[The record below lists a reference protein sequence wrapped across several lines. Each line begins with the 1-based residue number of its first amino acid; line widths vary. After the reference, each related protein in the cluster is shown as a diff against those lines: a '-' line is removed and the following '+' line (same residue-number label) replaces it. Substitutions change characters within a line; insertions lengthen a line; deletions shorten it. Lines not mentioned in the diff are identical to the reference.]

1 MIICAGESLIDM
13 VSFRGEP
20 EYTPHVGGSNFN
32 SSIAL
37 GRLGANSYYFGAVSN
52 DSYGELIENTLR
64 HSKVKEDFV
73 IKTNR
78 PTTLAYADV
87 IDGIAEYTFV
97 DEYSAGRLLDQTS
110 LKPFVKRV
118 IKAKALLVGG
128 ISLQAEPC
136 GSSWQWLV
144 EEVSGH
150 LPIYFDANIRPDF
163 IENKRNYFDRFVELT
178 TKVDIIKISE
188 EDYRYLYGAQDF
200 NKVSKDWL
208 KIGVKLVI
216 FTLGA
221 EGSKVIYDNG
231 KEIFV
236 KSKKVDVVDT
246 IAAGDTFNAGFLLSL
261 DEQGLLD
268 RESLDIISDTQLE
281 KALSYANKVASITVT
296 KKGANPPWL
305 DEIQNFIIKDSPR
318 D

>member
-13 VSFRGEP
+13 VSFRGEA

-37 GRLGANSYYFGAVSN
+37 GRLGADSYYFGAISN
-52 DSYGELIENTLR
+52 DNYGELIENTLR
-64 HSKVKEDFV
+64 HSNVKQDFI

-97 DEYSAGRLLDQTS
+97 DEHSAGRLLDTTS
-110 LKPFVKRV
+110 LKPFLDGVK
-118 IKAKALLVGG
+118 KAKALLVGG

-136 GSSWQWLV
+136 GSSWQWLI
-144 EEVSGH
+144 EGVSGH

-163 IENKRNYFDRFVELT
+163 IEDKQRYFDRFVELT
-178 TKVDIIKISE
+178 SKVDIIKISD
-188 EDYRYLYGAQDF
+188 EDYRYLFGAQDF
-200 NKVSKDWL
+200 TEISKSWL
-208 KIGVKLVI
+208 NNGVKLVI
-216 FTLGA
+216 LTLGSDGA
-221 EGSKVIYDNG
+221 KVLYSDHEVSVQSN
-231 KEIFV
+231 
-236 KSKKVDVVDT
+236 KVDVLDT

-261 DEQGLLD
+261 DKQGLLD
-268 RESLDIISDTQLE
+268 RESLNSIGETQLRT
-281 KALSYANKVASITVT
+281 ALTFANKVASISVT

-305 DEIQNFIIKDSPR
+305 EEL
-318 D
+318 

>member
-13 VSFRGEP
+13 VSFRGEA

-37 GRLGANSYYFGAVSN
+37 GRLGADSYYFGAISN

-87 IDGIAEYTFV
+87 VDGIAEYTFV
-97 DEYSAGRLLDQTS
+97 DEHSAGRLLDQTS
-110 LKPFVKRV
+110 LKPFVNRV
-118 IKAKALLVGG
+118 MKAKALVVGG

-136 GSSWQWLV
+136 GSSWQWFI
-144 EEVSGH
+144 EQVSGQ

-163 IENKRNYFDRFVELT
+163 IENKQSYLNRFVKLT
-178 TKVDIIKISE
+178 SKVDIIKISE

-200 NKVSKDWL
+200 NKVSKVWL
-208 KIGVKLVI
+208 DNGVKLVI
-216 FTLGA
+216 FTLGS
-221 EGSKVIYDNG
+221 EGSKVIFDND
-231 KEIFV
+231 KEVFV

-246 IAAGDTFNAGFLLSL
+246 IAAGDSFNAGFLLSL

-268 RESLDIISDTQLE
+268 RVSLDIISDTQLE

-305 DEIQNFIIKDSPR
+305 HQIK
-318 D
+318 

>member
-37 GRLGANSYYFGAVSN
+37 GRLGANSYYFGAVSH
-52 DSYGELIENTLR
+52 DTYGELIEDCLR
-64 HSKVKEDFV
+64 GSNVKEDFI

-87 IDGIAEYTFV
+87 VDGIAEYTFV
-97 DEYSAGRLLDQTS
+97 DEHSAGRMLDQTS

-136 GSSWQWLV
+136 GSSWQWLI
-144 EEVSGH
+144 EQVSGH
-150 LPIYFDANIRPDF
+150 LPIYLDVNIRPDF
-163 IENKRNYFDRFVELT
+163 IENKRSYFDRFVRLT
-178 TKVDIIKISE
+178 SKVDIVKISE
-188 EDYRYLYGAQDF
+188 DDYRYLYGAQDF

-208 KIGVKLVI
+208 NNGVKLVI

-231 KEIFV
+231 KEVFA

-281 KALSYANKVASITVT
+281 KALTFANKVASFTVT

-305 DEIQNFIIKDSPR
+305 DEIQKF
-318 D
+318 

>member
-1 MIICAGESLIDM
+1 M

-37 GRLGANSYYFGAVSN
+37 GRLGSNSYYFGAISN
-52 DSYGELIENTLR
+52 DSYGELIEDCLR
-64 HSKVKEDFV
+64 GSNVKEDFI

-87 IDGIAEYTFV
+87 VDGIAEYTFV
-97 DEYSAGRLLDQTS
+97 DEHSAGRMLDQTS

-136 GSSWQWLV
+136 GSSWQWLI
-144 EEVSGH
+144 EQVSGH
-150 LPIYFDANIRPDF
+150 LPIYLDVNIRPDF
-163 IENKRNYFDRFVELT
+163 IENKRSYFDRFVRLT
-178 TKVDIIKISE
+178 SKVDIVKISE
-188 EDYRYLYGAQDF
+188 DDYRYLYGAQDF

-208 KIGVKLVI
+208 NNGVKLVI

-231 KEIFV
+231 KEVFA

-246 IAAGDTFNAGFLLSL
+246 IAAGDAFNAGFLLSL

-281 KALSYANKVASITVT
+281 KALTFANKVASFTIT

-305 DEIQNFIIKDSPR
+305 DEIQKF
-318 D
+318 

>member
-1 MIICAGESLIDM
+1 MIICAGESLVDM

-87 IDGIAEYTFV
+87 VDGIAEYTFV
-97 DEYSAGRLLDQTS
+97 DEHSAGRLLDQTS
-110 LKPFVKRV
+110 LKPFVNRV
-118 IKAKALLVGG
+118 MKAKALLVGG

-136 GSSWQWLV
+136 GSSWQWLI
-144 EEVSGH
+144 EQVSGH

-163 IENKRNYFDRFVELT
+163 IENKQNYIARFEGLT
-178 TKVDIIKISE
+178 SKVDIIKISE

-200 NKVSKDWL
+200 NKVSRSWIDNG
-208 KIGVKLVI
+208 IKLVI
-216 FTLGA
+216 LTLGS
-221 EGSKVIYDNG
+221 EGSKVIYGNG
-231 KEIFV
+231 NEVFAE
-236 KSKKVDVVDT
+236 SLKVDVVDT

-268 RESLDIISDTQLE
+268 RVSLDIISDTQLE

-305 DEIQNFIIKDSPR
+305 HQIK
-318 D
+318 

>member
-37 GRLGANSYYFGAVSN
+37 GRLGSNSYYFGAISN
-52 DSYGELIENTLR
+52 DSYGELIEDCLR
-64 HSKVKEDFV
+64 GSNVKEDFI

-87 IDGIAEYTFV
+87 VDGIAEYTFV
-97 DEYSAGRLLDQTS
+97 DEHSAGRMLDQTS

-136 GSSWQWLV
+136 GSSWQWLI
-144 EEVSGH
+144 EQVSGH
-150 LPIYFDANIRPDF
+150 LPIYLDVNIRPDF
-163 IENKRNYFDRFVELT
+163 IENKRSYFDRFVRLT
-178 TKVDIIKISE
+178 SKVDIVKISE
-188 EDYRYLYGAQDF
+188 DDYRYLYGAQDF

-208 KIGVKLVI
+208 NNGVKLVI

-221 EGSKVIYDNG
+221 EGSKVIYDGG
-231 KEIFV
+231 KEVFA

-281 KALSYANKVASITVT
+281 KALTFANKVASFTVT
-296 KKGANPPWL
+296 QKGANPPWL
-305 DEIQNFIIKDSPR
+305 DEIQKF
-318 D
+318 

>member
-37 GRLGANSYYFGAVSN
+37 GRLGADSYYFGAVSN

-97 DEYSAGRLLDQTS
+97 DEHSAGRLLDKAS
-110 LKPFVKRV
+110 LKPFINRV
-118 IKAKALLVGG
+118 MKAKALLVGG

-136 GSSWQWLV
+136 GSSWQSFID
-144 EEVSGH
+144 EVAGH

-163 IENKRNYFDRFVELT
+163 IENKQAYLTRFIELT
-178 TKVDIIKISE
+178 YKVDIIKISD

-200 NKVSKDWL
+200 NEVSKNWL
-208 KIGVKLVI
+208 DNGVKCIIL
-216 FTLGA
+216 TLGS

-231 KEIFV
+231 KEVFV
-236 KSKKVDVVDT
+236 KSLKVDVVDT
-246 IAAGDTFNAGFLLSL
+246 ISAGDTFNAGFLINL
-261 DEQGLLD
+261 DDQDLLN
-268 RESLDIISDTQLE
+268 RESLNTISNDQFT
-281 KALSYANKVASITVT
+281 KALTFANKVASITVT
-296 KKGANPPWL
+296 RKGANPPWYEEL
-305 DEIQNFIIKDSPR
+305 
-318 D
+318 

>member
-37 GRLGANSYYFGAVSN
+37 GRLGSNSYYFGAISN
-52 DSYGELIENTLR
+52 DSYGELIEDCLR
-64 HSKVKEDFV
+64 GSNVKEDFI

-87 IDGIAEYTFV
+87 VDGIAEYTFV
-97 DEYSAGRLLDQTS
+97 DEHSAGRMLDQTS

-136 GSSWQWLV
+136 GSSWQWLI
-144 EEVSGH
+144 EQVSGH
-150 LPIYFDANIRPDF
+150 LPIYLDVNIRPDF
-163 IENKRNYFDRFVELT
+163 IENKRSYFDRFVRLT
-178 TKVDIIKISE
+178 SKVDIVKISE
-188 EDYRYLYGAQDF
+188 DDYRYLYGAQDF

-208 KIGVKLVI
+208 NNGVKLVI

-231 KEIFV
+231 KEVFA
-236 KSKKVDVVDT
+236 KSKKVDVIDT

-281 KALSYANKVASITVT
+281 KALTFANKVASFTVT
-296 KKGANPPWL
+296 KKGTNPPWL
-305 DEIQNFIIKDSPR
+305 DEIQKF
-318 D
+318 

>member
-37 GRLGANSYYFGAVSN
+37 GRLGSNSYYFGAISN
-52 DSYGELIENTLR
+52 DSYGELIEDCLR
-64 HSKVKEDFV
+64 GSNVKEDFI

-87 IDGIAEYTFV
+87 VDGIAEYTFV
-97 DEYSAGRLLDQTS
+97 DEHSAGRMLDQTS

-136 GSSWQWLV
+136 GSSWQWLI
-144 EEVSGH
+144 EQVSGH
-150 LPIYFDANIRPDF
+150 LPIYLDVNIRPDF
-163 IENKRNYFDRFVELT
+163 IENKRSYFDRFVRLT
-178 TKVDIIKISE
+178 SKVDIVKISE
-188 EDYRYLYGAQDF
+188 DDYRYLYGAQDF

-208 KIGVKLVI
+208 NNGVKLVI

-231 KEIFV
+231 KEVFA

-281 KALSYANKVASITVT
+281 KALTFANKVASFTVT
-296 KKGANPPWL
+296 QKGANPPWL
-305 DEIQNFIIKDSPR
+305 DEIQKF
-318 D
+318 

>member
-37 GRLGANSYYFGAVSN
+37 GRLGSNSYYFGAISN
-52 DSYGELIENTLR
+52 DSYGELIEDCLR
-64 HSKVKEDFV
+64 GSNVKEDFI

-87 IDGIAEYTFV
+87 VDGIAEYTFV
-97 DEYSAGRLLDQTS
+97 DEHSAGRMLDQTS

-136 GSSWQWLV
+136 GSSWQWLI
-144 EEVSGH
+144 EQVSGH
-150 LPIYFDANIRPDF
+150 LPIYLDVNIRPDF
-163 IENKRNYFDRFVELT
+163 TENKRSYFDRFVRLT
-178 TKVDIIKISE
+178 SKVDIVKISE
-188 EDYRYLYGAQDF
+188 DDYRYLYGAQDF

-208 KIGVKLVI
+208 NNGVKLVI

-231 KEIFV
+231 KEVFA

-281 KALSYANKVASITVT
+281 KALTFANKVASFTVT

-305 DEIQNFIIKDSPR
+305 HQIK
-318 D
+318 

>member
-37 GRLGANSYYFGAVSN
+37 GRLGSNSYYFGAISN
-52 DSYGELIENTLR
+52 DSYGELIEDCLR
-64 HSKVKEDFV
+64 GSNVKEDFI

-87 IDGIAEYTFV
+87 VDGIAEYTFV
-97 DEYSAGRLLDQTS
+97 DEHSAGRMLDQTS

-136 GSSWQWLV
+136 GSSWQWLI
-144 EEVSGH
+144 EQVSGH
-150 LPIYFDANIRPDF
+150 LPIYLDVNIRPDF
-163 IENKRNYFDRFVELT
+163 IENKRSYFDRFVRLT
-178 TKVDIIKISE
+178 SKVDIVKISE
-188 EDYRYLYGAQDF
+188 DDYRYLYGAQDF

-208 KIGVKLVI
+208 NNGVKLVI

-221 EGSKVIYDNG
+221 EGSKVFYDNG
-231 KEIFV
+231 KEVFA

-281 KALSYANKVASITVT
+281 KVLTFANKVASFTVT

-305 DEIQNFIIKDSPR
+305 DEIQKF
-318 D
+318 

>member
-37 GRLGANSYYFGAVSN
+37 GRLGSNSYYFGAISN
-52 DSYGELIENTLR
+52 DSYGELIEDCLR
-64 HSKVKEDFV
+64 GSNVKEDFI

-87 IDGIAEYTFV
+87 VDGIAEYTFV
-97 DEYSAGRLLDQTS
+97 DEHSAGRMLDQTS

-136 GSSWQWLV
+136 GSSWQWLI
-144 EEVSGH
+144 EQVSGH
-150 LPIYFDANIRPDF
+150 LPIYLDANIRPDF
-163 IENKRNYFDRFVELT
+163 IENKRSYFDRFVRLT
-178 TKVDIIKISE
+178 SKVDIVKISE
-188 EDYRYLYGAQDF
+188 DDYRYLYGVQDF

-208 KIGVKLVI
+208 NNGVKLVI

-231 KEIFV
+231 KEVFA

-281 KALSYANKVASITVT
+281 KALTFANKVASFTVT

-305 DEIQNFIIKDSPR
+305 HQIK
-318 D
+318 

>member
-1 MIICAGESLIDM
+1 MIICAGESLVDM

-37 GRLGANSYYFGAVSN
+37 GRLGADSYYFGAISN

-87 IDGIAEYTFV
+87 VDGIAEYTFV
-97 DEYSAGRLLDQTS
+97 DEHSAGRLLDQKA
-110 LKPFVKRV
+110 LNPFIKRV
-118 IKAKALLVGG
+118 MKAKALLVGG

-136 GSSWQWLV
+136 GSSWQWFI
-144 EEVSGH
+144 EQVSGQ

-163 IENKRNYFDRFVELT
+163 IENKQSYLNRFVELT
-178 TKVDIIKISE
+178 SKVDIIKISD
-188 EDYRYLYGAQDF
+188 EDFRYLYGAKDF
-200 NKVSKDWL
+200 NEVSKSWL
-208 KIGVKLVI
+208 DNGVKLI
-216 FTLGA
+216 ILTLGS

-231 KEIFV
+231 NEVFAE
-236 KSKKVDVVDT
+236 SLKVDVVDT
-246 IAAGDTFNAGFLLSL
+246 IAAGDTFNAGFLLNL
-261 DEQGLLD
+261 DEQDLLD
-268 RESLDIISDTQLE
+268 REGLNTINNDQLTR
-281 KALSYANKVASITVT
+281 ALNFANKVASITVT
-296 KKGANPPWL
+296 RKGANPPWHEEL
-305 DEIQNFIIKDSPR
+305 
-318 D
+318 